1 MNGFDEMTEG
11 AATMEDKK
19 KMKQAVALRYQR
31 EKDKAPVILASGDGR
46 MAERMILI
54 AKEHGVPVE
63 SNPLMTEALRKLKI
77 GQEIPPELYEAVAIL
92 LTHILEL
99 DSR

>member
-1 MNGFDEMTEG
+1 MKGFEDMTDGTTMNN
-11 AATMEDKK
+11 KK

-31 EKDKAPVILASGDGR
+31 EKDKAPVIIASGNGR
-46 MAERMILI
+46 IAERIVRI
-54 AKEHGVPVE
+54 AQEHGVPVE
-63 SNPLMTEALRKLKI
+63 NNPMMTEALRKLKI
-77 GQEIPPELYEAVAIL
+77 GQEIPPELYEAVAVL